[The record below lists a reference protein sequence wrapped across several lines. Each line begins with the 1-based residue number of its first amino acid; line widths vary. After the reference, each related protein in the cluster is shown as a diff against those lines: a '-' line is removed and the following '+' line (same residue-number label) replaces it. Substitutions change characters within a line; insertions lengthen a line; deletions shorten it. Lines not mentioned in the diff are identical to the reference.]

1 MAIKKGEHVP
11 WINSNH
17 RRVAGGRPQTV
28 KNMDG
33 LRERSDELN
42 IPMWLLSE
50 EEFQKIFSTKAK
62 R

>member
-1 MAIKKGEHVP
+1 MAGENHVP
-11 WINSNH
+11 WISSNH

-33 LRERSDELN
+33 LRKRSDELD
-42 IPMWLLSE
+42 IPMWQMSE
-50 EEFQKIFSTKAK
+50 EEFLSVFSTRAK